1 MVQGGGGV
9 DHDLANYQRC
19 DRADKSRTC
28 LGPGLLQQKD
38 TGQRT
43 TTLVGDRGCYAV
55 HVSSELQL
63 QERRVQA

>member
-38 TGQRT
+38 T

-55 HVSSELQL
+55 HVAPELQL